1 MGIRL
6 SRVQGIIDEAGDPI
20 DHFDTVV
27 FKRSWYVPTESTKP
41 ERGVFLMDG
50 KETEETIRNLFN
62 TCESDKVESLLVQCA
77 DWGIN
82 IRMFLNGQ
90 LLELDLMKNYEGYE
104 VTFVEDRDKGPVQID
119 ELSDLLGVTGMY

>member
-1 MGIRL
+1 
-6 SRVQGIIDEAGDPI
+6 
-20 DHFDTVV
+20 
-27 FKRSWYVPTESTKP
+27 
-41 ERGVFLMDG
+41 MDSI
-50 KETEETIRNLFN
+50 ETEETIRTLFN
-62 TCESDKVESLLVQCA
+62 ACENDKVESLLVQCA

-119 ELSDLLGVTGMY
+119 ELSDLLGVTGMS

>member
-1 MGIRL
+1 MAV
-6 SRVQGIIDEAGDPI
+6 SQ
-20 DHFDTVV
+20 
-27 FKRSWYVPTESTKP
+27 RSWYVLTESTKP
-41 ERGVFLMDG
+41 ERVIFLMDSN
-50 KETEETIRNLFN
+50 ETEEAIRNLFN
-62 TCESDKVESLLVQCA
+62 ACDSDEVESLLVQCA

-119 ELSDLLGVTGMY
+119 ELSDLLGVTGMS